1 MTAVPASGH
10 SNVGKATVER
20 MIAETK
26 SDSRKFMILGGA
38 GLVIIIVALA
48 AIMIYQNT
56 ASKNQLASA
65 IGETNEALERSKAN
79 TTMNAGEI
87 VEKYG
92 NAVVSIDVSWKLI
105 NTQTGRQVFHI
116 YIPNRWRDKDG
127 VDRPIVNN
135 GRSEVA
141 TYMVLNDGTYEPAL
155 TDTGGSHAIGG
166 GGGGTGFTVTSDGF
180 ILTAR
185 HVGAG
190 WMTRYQ
196 YPDDAYPG
204 VIWIVGP
211 DGKWT
216 LRGNPETGMPVTFQ
230 IPTSWVPSQT
240 RQFGRD
246 GLRYPVEG
254 RHEYIN
260 VTFPKN
266 KTSIP
271 AKVARISDRHDVALL
286 KIDVPE
292 AVPKLEINDSYDTI
306 KAGDN
311 ITVLGYPAVSPIVY
325 GIVRSQDVFNREAQV
340 KVVPDPSVTV
350 GNIGRVL
357 RSDEGNKDN
366 ATSDFGDAYQ
376 VTANPG
382 SGNSGGPVFDNH
394 GGVIGIY
401 YAGRTLGGGASGQVS
416 FAVPIRFAKELMT
429 TSPQSN
435 K

>member
-1 MTAVPASGH
+1 
-10 SNVGKATVER
+10 
-20 MIAETK
+20 
-26 SDSRKFMILGGA
+26 
-38 GLVIIIVALA
+38 
-48 AIMIYQNT
+48 
-56 ASKNQLASA
+56 
-65 IGETNEALERSKAN
+65 
-79 TTMNAGEI
+79 
-87 VEKYG
+87 
-92 NAVVSIDVSWKLI
+92 VSWKLI

-116 YIPNRWRDKDG
+116 YIPNRWKDKDG
-127 VDRPIVNN
+127 VERPIVNN
-135 GRSEVA
+135 GRAEVA

-204 VIWIVGP
+204 VIWAVGP

-216 LRGNPETGMPVTFQ
+216 LRTNAETGLPVTYQ
-230 IPTSWVPSQT
+230 IPTGWVPSQT

-271 AKVARISDRHDVALL
+271 AKVARVSDRHDVALL

-292 AVPKLEINDSYDTI
+292 AVPKLEINDNYDTI
-306 KAGDN
+306 KAGDA

-325 GIVRSQDVFNREAQV
+325 GIVRSQDVFNRESQV

-357 RSDEGNKDN
+357 RSDEANKDN

-382 SGNSGGPVFDNH
+382 SGNSGGPVFDNR
-394 GGVIGIY
+394 GGVVGIY
-401 YAGRTLGGGASGQVS
+401 YAGRTLSGGASGQVS

>member
-1 MTAVPASGH
+1 
-10 SNVGKATVER
+10 

-26 SDSRKFMILGGA
+26 SDSRKSMILGGA
-38 GLVIIIVALA
+38 GLAVIIVVLA
-48 AIMIYQNT
+48 AVLIYQNT
-56 ASKNQLASA
+56 ASKNQLASEISA
-65 IGETNEALERSKAN
+65 TNDALERSR
-79 TTMNAGEI
+79 AGTAMSAGDI

-116 YIPNRWRDKDG
+116 YIPNRWKDKDG
-127 VDRPIVNN
+127 VERPIINN
-135 GRSEVA
+135 GRNEVA

-155 TDTGGSHAIGG
+155 TDTGGTHAIGG

-196 YPDDAYPG
+196 YPEDAYPG
-204 VIWIVGP
+204 VIWAVGP

-216 LRGNPETGMPVTFQ
+216 LRTNPDTGMPTTFQ
-230 IPTSWVPSQT
+230 IPTGWVPSQT

-271 AKVARISDRHDVALL
+271 AKIARVSDRHDVALL

-292 AVPKLEINDSYDTI
+292 AVPKIDINDNYDTI
-306 KAGDN
+306 KAGDS

-357 RSDEGNKDN
+357 RSDEANKDN
-366 ATSDFGDAYQ
+366 AISDFGDAYQ

-382 SGNSGGPVFDNH
+382 SGNSGGPVFDNN

-401 YAGRTLGGGASGQVS
+401 YAGRTLGGGATGQVS